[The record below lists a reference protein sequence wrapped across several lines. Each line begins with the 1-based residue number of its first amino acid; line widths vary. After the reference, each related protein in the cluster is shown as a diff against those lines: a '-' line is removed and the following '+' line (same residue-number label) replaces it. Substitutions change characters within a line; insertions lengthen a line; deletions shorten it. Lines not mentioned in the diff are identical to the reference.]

1 MRIRQTLATVA
12 VLAAATGSLS
22 ACNNSDPGAKDSAAT
37 SSAAASDAPSDSA
50 TDATDATDEGDAAGS
65 SSGHLD
71 KDGLV
76 KAITVGALEAGS
88 AHMSMTMSG
97 GTAMTAE
104 GDVSYQGKTPEMQMT
119 MRMPQMGAG
128 RMELR
133 YVDGLLYLSMPPMTP
148 AGKFLKI
155 DPSDKSN
162 PLSKNFGSL
171 TEQMDPLSSIEAMQA
186 GVRTVKFVGAEKVEG
201 DPADHYLVTVDTA
214 AMMKASKQKAVPGMP
229 ETLTYDMWLDDQDLL
244 RRMQFD
250 LAGLKMDMLMS
261 RWGEPVSAQAPPPGK
276 IVDPARISG

>member
-1 MRIRQTLATVA
+1 MRIRQALATVA
-12 VLAAATGSLS
+12 VLAAATGSLT
-22 ACNNSDPGAKDSAAT
+22 ACNDSDPGTKD
-37 SSAAASDAPSDSA
+37 AAASSSASASDSPTDEA
-50 TDATDATDEGDAAGS
+50 TDAGDDAGS
-65 SSGHLD
+65 SAGHLD

-76 KAITVGALEAGS
+76 KAITVGALDAGS

-97 GTAMTAE
+97 GTGMTAE
-104 GDVSYQGKTPEMQMT
+104 GDVTYQGKNPEMQMT
-119 MRMPQMGAG
+119 MTMPQMGSG
-128 RMELR
+128 EMEMR
-133 YVDGLLYLSMPPMTP
+133 FVDGLIYLSMPPMTP
-148 AGKFLKI
+148 VGKFLKI

-171 TEQMDPLSSIEAMQA
+171 SEQMDPLNSIKAMQA
-186 GVRTVKFVGAEKVEG
+186 GVRTVKFVGAEKVQG

-250 LAGLKMDMLMS
+250 LSGLKMDMLMS
-261 RWGEPVSAQAPPPGK
+261 HWGEPVSVEAPPAGK
-276 IVDPARISG
+276 IVDSARMAG